1 MGGHYFSN
9 AAEFLI
15 GIVFGLYILAVMLRF
30 LLQLVRADF
39 YNPVSQFLVKITNPV
54 LRPLRRMIP
63 GVGGIDIAS
72 VVVLLTLQCVEMVL
86 IRMLPR
92 YTQPTV
98 PGLFVM
104 AIGQLLGMVVTIFF
118 VSILVQV
125 VLSWVNPQAAD
136 HNPLARLVH
145 QLNEPLLRPL
155 RRVIPSTGGLDL
167 SPLLASIALALAYML
182 IVQPIID
189 LGGMLAYPR

>member
-54 LRPLRRMIP
+54 LRPLRRIIP

-72 VVVLLTLQCVEMVL
+72 VVLLIALQCAEMVV
-86 IRMLPR
+86 IRLLPR
-92 YTQPTV
+92 YTLPTV
-98 PGLFVM
+98 PGLAVM

-125 VLSWVNPQAAD
+125 VLSWVNPQAAY

-155 RRVIPSTGGLDL
+155 RRIIPSTGGLDL

-182 IVQPIID
+182 VVQPIVD